1 MIEWG
6 PLILSLPLL
15 GLALSSSN
23 HGKVPSGAAEATFV
37 VT

>member
-1 MIEWG
+1 MRKWLT
-6 PLILSLPLL
+6 LILSLPLL
-15 GLALSSSN
+15 ALALPSGT

>member
-1 MIEWG
+1 MIRWFAI
-6 PLILSLPLL
+6 ILSLPLL
-15 GLALSSSN
+15 GLALSSGT